1 MKHLLCGLLVAGL
14 LSVSVVTAD
23 VRQDQVKL
31 RDGHPTEYVVVP
43 GDTLWDI
50 SARFLNSPWLWPEVW
65 GVNPQIDN
73 PHLIYPGDVVYLT
86 WVDGRPRLGLRSG
99 GSDGVKKLSPQVRVQ
114 PLERAVP
121 AIPLRDIMSFLND
134 NRVLEYDALE
144 TAPYVV
150 GAENK
155 RIISGAGDRIY
166 ARGELLAPDRLQGI
180 YRPVREYVHPGTG
193 EFLGYELFK
202 VADTAVASQQDDI
215 VTLELRRTR
224 EEVRSEYRVLPG
236 GESRIQSMFYPK
248 PAPYTEDG
256 LVIDILKDGVDKIG
270 QYDPVVLSV
279 GRRDR
284 VEPGDVFAIYSQGE
298 TLRDPVTGESIQL
311 PAEEAGVLMVFRS
324 FDRVSYGLI
333 MRATNVISIG
343 DEIRTP

>member
-14 LSVSVVTAD
+14 LNIGVAAAD
-23 VRQDQVKL
+23 VRQDQIKL
-31 RDGHPTEYVVVP
+31 RDGHPTEYTVVP

-50 SARFLNSPWLWPEVW
+50 SARFLDSPWLWPEVW

-86 WVDGRPRLGLRSG
+86 WVDGQPRLGLRG
-99 GSDGVKKLSPQVRVQ
+99 GTDGVTRLSPQVRVQ
-114 PLERAVP
+114 PLDRAIP

-144 TAPYVV
+144 MAPYVV
-150 GAENK
+150 GGENK

-166 ARGELLAPDRLQGI
+166 ARGELLSPDRLQGV
-180 YRPVREYVHPGTG
+180 YRPVREYTHPQTG

-202 VADTAVASQQDDI
+202 VADTAVTARNDDI
-215 VTLELRRTR
+215 VTLELRRSR
-224 EEVRSEYRVLPG
+224 AEVRSTYRVLPG

-256 LVIDILKDGVDKIG
+256 MVIDILKDGVNNIG
-270 QYDPVVLSV
+270 QFDAVVLSV
-279 GRRDR
+279 GARDR

-298 TLRDPVTGESIQL
+298 QLRDPVTGESIQL
-311 PAEEAGVLMVFRS
+311 PAEEAGVLMVFRT
-324 FDRVSYGLI
+324 FDRVSYGLV